1 MLLQLVAQICSKDLV
16 GKNRPT
22 DGRRAEYVLG
32 IFTVFEPNQRLKLT
46 GAAHPGFPSF
56 NVFAGGPGS
65 LA

>member
-32 IFTVFEPNQRLKLT
+32 IFTVLEPNERLKL
-46 GAAHPGFPSF
+46 
-56 NVFAGGPGS
+56 
-65 LA
+65 L